1 MDAQVNHPKYWMPLV
16 WAGSIV
22 QRARKEN
29 RIPNDYMML
38 ALIEQIDKFRGMAGG
53 CLNYDWINIPMVYTQ
68 VKSYE
73 LQLRKTTCKF
83 EIEIFSKIFV
93 KLIFSA

>member
-29 RIPNDYMML
+29 RIANDYMML

-53 CLNYDWINIPMVYTQ
+53 LLNHDWVNIPLVYTQ
-68 VKSYE
+68 VLSIVFQFPEKNLY
-73 LQLRKTTCKF
+73 LHT
-83 EIEIFSKIFV
+83 
-93 KLIFSA
+93 